1 MQTIQVEKSGQ
12 IQVNKGK
19 NPRELYAHQNE
30 EIKALDQKNKS
41 PFEGLL
47 VLPTGGGKTLTA
59 VHWLL
64 GNFIDKRKKVL
75 WIAHRHELL
84 DQAFETLKFSA
95 YPSLLSDTERFRYR
109 VISGDTNK
117 HDRPV
122 NIQPTDDIIIASKD
136 SLNSGLNYLTDN
148 WVNHSTEILLVVD
161 EAHHAT
167 AKTYRKLID
176 SIKQNFKDRGKADGF
191 RMLGLT
197 ATPFRTDKSEQGL
210 LKKVFPDD
218 IIFSEHLRTL
228 ITRGILAEP
237 VFENLETELDF
248 YKELTDRDIRSIEDF
263 DKLPKKVA
271 EKIAMS
277 SIRNKRIVDHYV
289 ENREKYKPLL
299 VFAVDIQHAIALN
312 GLFKKRGI
320 NSDFVASKIIDAGT
334 GATISV
340 KENSEKI
347 KRFRAGKLEVL
358 INVEM
363 LTEGTDLPNV
373 QTVFLTRPTTSTLLM
388 TQMIG
393 RALRGQKAGGTE
405 KAYVVSFIDNWE
417 DKINWVNPEKLT
429 DIDGAEFVDRDIETM
444 KRIARLISIEKIEE
458 FARMM
463 DDSIDTTA
471 LEKLDFL
478 RRVPVGIYRFSIL
491 ESSESAEPVSRNA
504 EPVSRNYD
512 VLLYNGTEEAY
523 DSFVN
528 DLDAVFKSV
537 NIQNREVL
545 TDEELEYL
553 LQLTKNL
560 YFPDYPFLLGYRDDD
575 VKNILRFYAQ
585 KEMEPEFIAFS
596 ERRKCDLSIVAR
608 HIYENDLTL
617 RQVTE
622 YLTSLW
628 NDGKSFWQVLFGYNY
643 LYFKKQ
649 VDIEINK
656 LLGVYPDLTLTPPIV
671 IPDTVPL
678 ESLSLV
684 EIRERD
690 PAEYRDIK
698 DAVFAK
704 YTDGKGFIVCAS
716 SGFKSQMRRDF
727 QIDHI
732 IPMSEGG
739 LTTLENLQVLS
750 RKAHAEKT
758 RLDNLKR

>member
-1 MQTIQVEKSGQ
+1 MQTVQAEYSGR
-12 IQVNKGK
+12 IQVNVGK

-30 EIKALDQKNKS
+30 AIKALDEKNKC

-64 GNFIDKRKKVL
+64 RNFIDKRKKVL

-84 DQAFETLKFSA
+84 DQAFETVKFSA
-95 YPSLLSDTERFRYR
+95 YPSLLNDVDKFRYR
-109 VISGDTNK
+109 VISGHPK

-122 NIQPTDDIIIASKD
+122 NIQPTDDILIASKD
-136 SLNSGLNYLTDN
+136 SLNSGLKYLLEN
-148 WVNHSTEILLVVD
+148 WVKHSDAILLIVD

-167 AKTYRKLID
+167 AKTYRKLIND
-176 SIKQNFKDRGKADGF
+176 IKQNLQDRGKIDGF

-197 ATPFRTDKSEQGL
+197 ATPFRTDESEKSL

-237 VFENLETELDF
+237 IFENLETQLDF
-248 YKELTDRDIRSIEDF
+248 YRELTDKDIKAIEDF

-271 EKIAMS
+271 ERIAMS
-277 SIRNKRIVDHYV
+277 SIRNKRIVERYLEYR
-289 ENREKYKPLL
+289 ENYKPLL
-299 VFAVDIQHAIALN
+299 VFAVDIQHAIELN
-312 GLFKKRGI
+312 GLFHKRGI
-320 NSDFVASKIIDAGT
+320 NSDFVASRIIDENT
-334 GATISV
+334 GATISA

-347 KRFRAGKLEVL
+347 KRFRKGEIEVL

-373 QTVFLTRPTTSTLLM
+373 QTVFLTRPTTSTILM

-393 RALRGQKAGGTE
+393 RALRGQRAGGTE

-417 DKINWVNPEKLT
+417 DKINWVNPEKLI
-429 DIDGAEFVDRDIETM
+429 DIEGVEFVDRDIETM
-444 KRIARLISIEKIEE
+444 KKIARLISIEKIEE
-458 FARMM
+458 FARIM
-463 DDSIDTTA
+463 DDSMDTTV

-491 ESSESAEPVSRNA
+491 EPSESG

-512 VLLYNGTEEAY
+512 VLLYNDTEEAY

-528 DLDAVFKSV
+528 DLEAVFKGV
-537 NIQNREVL
+537 DIENREIL
-545 TDEELEYL
+545 TEEELKYL
-553 LQLTKNL
+553 LQLTKEI
-560 YFPDYPFLLGYRDDD
+560 YFPDHPFLLGYRDAD
-575 VKNILRFYAQ
+575 VENILRFYAQ
-585 KEMEPEFIAFS
+585 KQVEPEFIAFS

-608 HIYENDLTL
+608 HIYESGLS
-617 RQVTE
+617 RKQETE
-622 YLTSLW
+622 YLASLW
-628 NDGKSFWQVLFGYNY
+628 NDDKSFWQVLFGYNY

-656 LLGVYPDLTLTPPIV
+656 LSGFYPDLTISPPTV

-678 ESLSLV
+678 ESLSLI

-690 PAEYRDIK
+690 PAEYREIK
-698 DAVFAK
+698 DAVFAGC
-704 YTDGKGFIVCAS
+704 TDAKGFITCAI

-732 IPMSEGG
+732 KPMSDGG

-750 RKAHAEKT
+750 RKAHTEKT
-758 RLDNLKR
+758 RLENLKR

>member
-1 MQTIQVEKSGQ
+1 MQTIQIGYSGQ
-12 IQVNKGK
+12 IQVNTGK

-30 EIKALDQKNKS
+30 AIKALDLKNKL

-64 GNFIDKRKKVL
+64 RNFINNRKKVL
-75 WIAHRHELL
+75 WVAHRHELL
-84 DQAFETLKFSA
+84 DQAFETLRFSA
-95 YPSLLSDTERFRYR
+95 YSSLLSNVEEFRYR
-109 VISGDTNK
+109 IISGHPK

-122 NIQPTDDIIIASKD
+122 NIQATDDVVIASKD
-136 SLNSGLNYLTDN
+136 SLNSGLNYLTNN
-148 WVNHSTEILLVVD
+148 WINHTDSILLVID

-176 SIKQNFKDRGKADGF
+176 SIKQNFDKRGKTDGF

-197 ATPFRTDKSEQGL
+197 ATPFRTDVSEQGL

-237 VFENLETELDF
+237 IFENLDTQLDF
-248 YKELTDRDIRSIEDF
+248 YRELTERDIKAIEDF
-263 DKLPKKVA
+263 DKLPKQIA
-271 EKIAMS
+271 ERIAMS
-277 SIRNKRIVDHYV
+277 SVRNKRIVDHYV
-289 ENREKYKPLL
+289 GSREKYRPLL
-299 VFAVDIQHAIALN
+299 VFAVDIQHAIELN
-312 GLFKKRGI
+312 GLFQSRGI
-320 NSDFVASKIIDAGT
+320 DSDFVASKITDEST
-334 GATISV
+334 GATTSV

-347 KRFRAGKLEVL
+347 KRFRTGEIEVL

-373 QTVFLTRPTTSTLLM
+373 QTVFLTRPTTSTILM

-417 DKINWVNPEKLT
+417 DKINWVNPEKLI
-429 DIDGAEFVDRDIETM
+429 DIEGIEFVDRDIETM

-463 DDSIDTTA
+463 DDSIDTTS

-478 RRVPVGIYRFSIL
+478 KRVPVGIYRFSIL
-491 ESSESAEPVSRNA
+491 EPSESGEPT
-504 EPVSRNYD
+504 SRNYD
-512 VLLYNGTEEAY
+512 VLLYNDTEEAY

-528 DLDAVFKSV
+528 DLDAVFKAV
-537 NIQNREVL
+537 DIQNRETL
-545 TDEELEYL
+545 TDEELDYL

-596 ERRKCDLSIVAR
+596 ERRKCDLSRVAR
-608 HIYENDLTL
+608 HIYGNDLTL

-628 NDGKSFWQVLFGYNY
+628 NDSRSFWQVLFGYNY

-649 VDIEINK
+649 VDIEVNK
-656 LLGVYPDLTLTPPIV
+656 LLGVYPDLPVTPPAV
-671 IPDTVPL
+671 IHDTVPL
-678 ESLSLV
+678 EQLSLA
-684 EIRERD
+684 EIREHD
-690 PAEYRDIK
+690 PAEYRNIK
-698 DAVFAK
+698 DAIFARF
-704 YTDGKGFIVCAS
+704 TDAKGFITCAA
-716 SGFKSQMRRDF
+716 SGFKSKMRRDF

-732 IPMSEGG
+732 IPMSKGG
-739 LTTLENLQVLS
+739 LTTLDNLQVLS
-750 RKAHAEKT
+750 RKAHTEKT
-758 RLDNLKR
+758 RSENLNSD

>member
-1 MQTIQVEKSGQ
+1 MQTVQVDYSGQ
-12 IQVNKGK
+12 IQVNAGE

-30 EIKALDQKNKS
+30 AIKALDQKNKS

-64 GNFIDKRKKVL
+64 RNFIDKRNKVL

-95 YPSLLSDTERFRYR
+95 YPSLLNDVEKFRYR
-109 VISGDTNK
+109 VISGHPK

-122 NIQPTDDIIIASKD
+122 NIQSTDDIIIASKD
-136 SLNSGLNYLTDN
+136 SLNAGLNYLLDN
-148 WVNHSTEILLVVD
+148 WVGHSDAILLVVD

-167 AKTYRKLID
+167 AKTYRKLINN
-176 SIKQNFKDRGKADGF
+176 IKQNFVDRGKAKDF

-197 ATPFRTDKSEQGL
+197 ATPFRSDKGEQGL

-218 IIFSEHLRTL
+218 IIFSEHLRSL

-237 VFENLETELDF
+237 IFENLETELDF
-248 YKELTDRDIRSIEDF
+248 YRELTDKDIKVIEDF
-263 DKLPKKVA
+263 DKLPKKIA
-271 EKIAMS
+271 ERIAMS
-277 SIRNKRIVDHYV
+277 NVRNKRIVDHYV
-289 ENREKYKPLL
+289 ENRERFKPLL
-299 VFAVDIQHAIALN
+299 VFAVDVQHAIALN
-312 GLFKKRGI
+312 GLFQQRGI
-320 NSDFVASKIIDAGT
+320 SSDFVAAKISDAIT

-347 KRFRAGKLEVL
+347 KRFRKGELEVL
-358 INVEM
+358 INVER
-363 LTEGTDLPNV
+363 LSEGTDLPNV
-373 QTVFLTRPTTSTLLM
+373 QTVFLTRPTTSTILM
-388 TQMIG
+388 TLMIG
-393 RALRGQKAGGTE
+393 RALRGQTAGGTE

-429 DIDGAEFVDRDIETM
+429 DIEGTEFIDKDIETM
-444 KRIARLISIEKIEE
+444 KKIARLISIEKIEE

-463 DDSIDTTA
+463 DDSIDTTV

-478 RRVPVGIYRFSIL
+478 KRVPVGIYRFSIL
-491 ESSESAEPVSRNA
+491 ERSESGEPA
-504 EPVSRNYD
+504 SRNYD
-512 VLLYNGTEEAY
+512 VLLYNDTEEAY

-528 DLDAVFKSV
+528 DLEAVFKCV
-537 NIQNREVL
+537 DIEDREVL
-545 TDEELEYL
+545 TDGELKDL
-553 LQLTKNL
+553 LQITKEI
-560 YFPDYPFLLGYRDDD
+560 YFPDHPFLLGYRDAD
-575 VKNILRFYAQ
+575 VENILRFYAQ
-585 KEMEPEFIAFS
+585 KQMEPEFIAFS
-596 ERRKCDLSIVAR
+596 ERRKCNLSIVAR

-617 RQVTE
+617 KQATE

-628 NDGKSFWQVLFGYNY
+628 NDSKSFWQVLFGYNY

-656 LLGVYPDLTLTPPIV
+656 LLGVYPDLTVTTPI
-671 IPDTVPL
+671 IISDTVPL

-704 YTDGKGFIVCAS
+704 YTDVKGFITCAL
-716 SGFKSQMRRDF
+716 SGLKSQMRRDF

-732 IPMSEGG
+732 IPMSKGG

-758 RLDNLKR
+758 RSENLEK

>member
-1 MQTIQVEKSGQ
+1 MQTVEVEYSGQ
-12 IQVNKGK
+12 IKVNAGK

-30 EIKALDQKNKS
+30 AIKALDQKNKS

-47 VLPTGGGKTLTA
+47 VLPTGGGKTLIA
-59 VHWLL
+59 INWLL
-64 GNFIDKRKKVL
+64 RNFIDKGKKVL

-95 YPSLLSDTERFRYR
+95 DPSLLNNVEKFRYR
-109 VISGDTNK
+109 VISGHPK

-136 SLNSGLNYLTDN
+136 SLNSGLNHLLDN
-148 WVNHSTEILLVVD
+148 WVKHSDAVLLVVD

-167 AKTYRKLID
+167 AKTYRKLIND
-176 SIKQNFKDRGKADGF
+176 IKQNFKDRGKADSF

-197 ATPFRTDKSEQGL
+197 ATPFRTDKGEQGL

-237 VFENLETELDF
+237 IFDNLETKLDF
-248 YKELTDRDIRSIEDF
+248 YRELTDKDIKAIENF

-271 EKIAMS
+271 ERIAMS
-277 SIRNKRIVDHYV
+277 DIRNKRIVDHYV
-289 ENREKYKPLL
+289 DHQDKYKPLL

-312 GLFKKRGI
+312 SLFQKRGI
-320 NSDFVASKIIDAGT
+320 NSDFVASKISDANT
-334 GATISV
+334 GATVSV
-340 KENSEKI
+340 KENAEKI
-347 KRFRAGKLEVL
+347 KRFRRGELEVL

-363 LTEGTDLPNV
+363 LTEGTDLPKI
-373 QTVFLTRPTTSTLLM
+373 QTVFLTRPTTSTILM

-393 RALRGQKAGGTE
+393 RALRGQKADGTE

-417 DKINWVNPEKLT
+417 DKINWVNPEKLIT
-429 DIDGAEFVDRDIETM
+429 EEGEFRDTGIETM

-458 FARMM
+458 FTRMM
-463 DDSIDTTA
+463 DDSIDTNDW
-471 LEKLDFL
+471 EKLDFL
-478 RRVPVGIYRFSIL
+478 RRVPVGIYCFSIL
-491 ESSESAEPVSRNA
+491 EPSESGEPL
-504 EPVSRNYD
+504 SRNYD
-512 VLLYNGTEEAY
+512 VLLYNDTEEAY

-528 DLDAVFKSV
+528 DLETVFKSV
-537 NIQNREVL
+537 DIENREIL
-545 TDEELEYL
+545 TDEELKYL
-553 LQLTKNL
+553 LQLTKKL
-560 YFPDYPFLLGYRDDD
+560 YFPDHSFLLGYRDAD
-575 VKNILRFYAQ
+575 VENILRFYAQ
-585 KEMEPEFIAFS
+585 KQMEPEFIAFS

-628 NDGKSFWQVLFGYNY
+628 NDTQSFWQVLFGYNY

-656 LLGVYPDLTLTPPIV
+656 LLGVYPDLIVTPPIV
-671 IPDTVPL
+671 IPDTVPI

-704 YTDGKGFIVCAS
+704 YTNTKGFINCAMS
-716 SGFKSQMRRDF
+716 EFKSQMRRDF

-732 IPMSEGG
+732 IPMSKGG
-739 LTTLENLQVLS
+739 LTTLDNLQVLS
-750 RKAHAEKT
+750 RKAHTEKT
-758 RLDNLKR
+758 RLENLKTRI

>member
-1 MQTIQVEKSGQ
+1 
-12 IQVNKGK
+12 
-19 NPRELYAHQNE
+19 
-30 EIKALDQKNKS
+30 
-41 PFEGLL
+41 
-47 VLPTGGGKTLTA
+47 
-59 VHWLL
+59 
-64 GNFIDKRKKVL
+64 L

-84 DQAFETLKFSA
+84 DQAFETVKFSA
-95 YPSLLSDTERFRYR
+95 YPSLLNDVDKFRYR
-109 VISGDTNK
+109 VISGHPK

-122 NIQPTDDIIIASKD
+122 NIQPTDDILIASKD
-136 SLNSGLNYLTDN
+136 SLNSGLKYLLEN
-148 WVNHSTEILLVVD
+148 WVKHSDAILLIVD

-167 AKTYRKLID
+167 AKTYRKLIND
-176 SIKQNFKDRGKADGF
+176 IKQNLQDRGKIDGF

-197 ATPFRTDKSEQGL
+197 ATPFRTDESEKSL

-237 VFENLETELDF
+237 IFENLETQLDF
-248 YKELTDRDIRSIEDF
+248 YRELTDKDIKAIEDF

-271 EKIAMS
+271 ERIAMS
-277 SIRNKRIVDHYV
+277 SIRNKRIVERYLEYR
-289 ENREKYKPLL
+289 ENYKPLL
-299 VFAVDIQHAIALN
+299 VFAVDIQHAIELN
-312 GLFKKRGI
+312 GLFHKRGI
-320 NSDFVASKIIDAGT
+320 NSDFVASRIIDENT
-334 GATISV
+334 GATISA

-347 KRFRAGKLEVL
+347 KRFRKGEIEVL

-373 QTVFLTRPTTSTLLM
+373 QTVFLTRPTTSTILM

-393 RALRGQKAGGTE
+393 RALRGQRAGGTE

-417 DKINWVNPEKLT
+417 DKINWVNPEKLI
-429 DIDGAEFVDRDIETM
+429 DIEGVEFVDRDIETM
-444 KRIARLISIEKIEE
+444 KKIARLISIEKIEE
-458 FARMM
+458 FARIM
-463 DDSIDTTA
+463 DDSMDTTV

-491 ESSESAEPVSRNA
+491 EPSESG

-512 VLLYNGTEEAY
+512 VLLYNDTEEAY

-528 DLDAVFKSV
+528 DLEAVFKGV
-537 NIQNREVL
+537 DIENREIL
-545 TDEELEYL
+545 TEEELKYL
-553 LQLTKNL
+553 LQLTKEI
-560 YFPDYPFLLGYRDDD
+560 YFPDHPFLLGYRDAD
-575 VKNILRFYAQ
+575 VENILRFYAQ
-585 KEMEPEFIAFS
+585 KQVEPEFIAFS

-608 HIYENDLTL
+608 HIYESGLS
-617 RQVTE
+617 RKQETE
-622 YLTSLW
+622 YLASLW
-628 NDGKSFWQVLFGYNY
+628 NDDKSFWQVLFGYNY

-656 LLGVYPDLTLTPPIV
+656 LSGFYPDLTISPPTV

-678 ESLSLV
+678 ESLSLI

-690 PAEYRDIK
+690 PAEYREIK
-698 DAVFAK
+698 DAVFAGC
-704 YTDGKGFIVCAS
+704 TDAKGFITCAI

-732 IPMSEGG
+732 KPMSDGG

-750 RKAHAEKT
+750 RKAHTEKT
-758 RLDNLKR
+758 RLENLKR

>member
-1 MQTIQVEKSGQ
+1 MQTVEVEYSGQ
-12 IQVNKGK
+12 IQVNAGK

-30 EIKALDQKNKS
+30 AIKALDQKNKS

-47 VLPTGGGKTLTA
+47 VLPTGGGKTLIA
-59 VHWLL
+59 INWLL
-64 GNFIDKRKKVL
+64 RNFIDKRKKVL

-95 YPSLLSDTERFRYR
+95 DPSLLNNVEKFRYR
-109 VISGDTNK
+109 VISGHPK

-122 NIQPTDDIIIASKD
+122 NIQPSDDIIIASKD
-136 SLNSGLNYLTDN
+136 SLNSGLNHLLDN
-148 WVNHSTEILLVVD
+148 WVKHSDAVLLVVD

-176 SIKQNFKDRGKADGF
+176 DIKQNFKDRGKADSF

-197 ATPFRTDKSEQGL
+197 ATPFRTDKGEQGL

-237 VFENLETELDF
+237 IFENLETELDF
-248 YKELTDRDIRSIEDF
+248 YRELTDKDIKAIENF
-263 DKLPKKVA
+263 DKLPKKIA

-277 SIRNKRIVDHYV
+277 NIRNKGIVDHYV
-289 ENREKYKPLL
+289 DHQEKYKPLL

-312 GLFKKRGI
+312 SLFQKRGI
-320 NSDFVASKIIDAGT
+320 NSDFVASKISDANT
-334 GATISV
+334 GATVSV

-347 KRFRAGKLEVL
+347 KRFRKGELEVL

-373 QTVFLTRPTTSTLLM
+373 QTVFLTRPTTSTILM

-393 RALRGQKAGGTE
+393 RALRGKKAGGTE

-417 DKINWVNPEKLT
+417 DKINWVNPEKL
-429 DIDGAEFVDRDIETM
+429 IVAEVEFPDDKDIETM

-458 FARMM
+458 FTRMM
-463 DDSIDTTA
+463 DDSIDTTDW
-471 LEKLDFL
+471 EKLDFL
-478 RRVPVGIYRFSIL
+478 RRVPVGIYCFSIL
-491 ESSESAEPVSRNA
+491 EPSESGEPL
-504 EPVSRNYD
+504 SRNYD
-512 VLLYNGTEEAY
+512 VLLYNDTEEAY

-528 DLDAVFKSV
+528 DLESVFKSV
-537 NIQNREVL
+537 DIENREIL
-545 TDEELEYL
+545 TDEELKYL
-553 LQLTKNL
+553 LQLTKKL
-560 YFPDYPFLLGYRDDD
+560 YFPDHSFLLGYRDAD
-575 VKNILRFYAQ
+575 VENILRFYAQ
-585 KEMEPEFIAFS
+585 KQMEPEFIAFS

-628 NDGKSFWQVLFGYNY
+628 NDTKSFWQVLFGYNY

-656 LLGVYPDLTLTPPIV
+656 LLGVYPDLIVTPPIV

-704 YTDGKGFIVCAS
+704 YTNTKGFINCAMS
-716 SGFKSQMRRDF
+716 EFKSQMRRDF

-732 IPMSEGG
+732 IPMSKGG
-739 LTTLENLQVLS
+739 LTTLDNLQVLS
-750 RKAHAEKT
+750 RKAHTEKT
-758 RLDNLKR
+758 RLENLKTRI

>member
-1 MQTIQVEKSGQ
+1 MQTVQAEYSGR
-12 IQVNKGK
+12 IQVNVGK

-30 EIKALDQKNKS
+30 AIKALDEKNKC

-64 GNFIDKRKKVL
+64 RNFIDKRKKVL

-84 DQAFETLKFSA
+84 DQAFETVKFSA
-95 YPSLLSDTERFRYR
+95 YPSLLNDVDKFRYR
-109 VISGDTNK
+109 VISGHPK

-122 NIQPTDDIIIASKD
+122 NIQPTDDILIASKD
-136 SLNSGLNYLTDN
+136 SLNSGLKYLLEN
-148 WVNHSTEILLVVD
+148 WVKHSDAILLIVD

-167 AKTYRKLID
+167 AKTYRKLIND
-176 SIKQNFKDRGKADGF
+176 IKQNLQDRGKIDGF

-197 ATPFRTDKSEQGL
+197 ATPFRTDESEKSL

-237 VFENLETELDF
+237 IFENLETQLDF
-248 YKELTDRDIRSIEDF
+248 YRELTDKDIKAIEDF

-271 EKIAMS
+271 ERIAMS
-277 SIRNKRIVDHYV
+277 SIRNKRIVERYLEYR
-289 ENREKYKPLL
+289 ENYKPLL
-299 VFAVDIQHAIALN
+299 VFAVDIQHAIELN
-312 GLFKKRGI
+312 GLFHKRGI
-320 NSDFVASKIIDAGT
+320 NSDFVASRIIDENT
-334 GATISV
+334 GATISA

-347 KRFRAGKLEVL
+347 KRFRKGEIEVL

-373 QTVFLTRPTTSTLLM
+373 QTVFLTRPTTSTILM

-393 RALRGQKAGGTE
+393 RALRGQRAGGTE

-417 DKINWVNPEKLT
+417 DKINWVNPEKLI
-429 DIDGAEFVDRDIETM
+429 DIEGVEFVDRDIETM
-444 KRIARLISIEKIEE
+444 KKIARLISIEKIEE
-458 FARMM
+458 FARIM
-463 DDSIDTTA
+463 DDSMDTTV

-491 ESSESAEPVSRNA
+491 EPSESG

-512 VLLYNGTEEAY
+512 VLLYNDTEEAY

-528 DLDAVFKSV
+528 DLEAVFKGV
-537 NIQNREVL
+537 DIENREIL
-545 TDEELEYL
+545 TEEELKYL
-553 LQLTKNL
+553 LQLTKEI
-560 YFPDYPFLLGYRDDD
+560 YFPDHPFLLGYRDAD
-575 VKNILRFYAQ
+575 VENILRFYAQ
-585 KEMEPEFIAFS
+585 KQVEPEFIAFS

-608 HIYENDLTL
+608 HIYESGLS
-617 RQVTE
+617 RKQETE
-622 YLTSLW
+622 YLASLW
-628 NDGKSFWQVLFGYNY
+628 NDDKSFWQVLFGYNY

-656 LLGVYPDLTLTPPIV
+656 LSGLYPDLTISPPTV

-678 ESLSLV
+678 ESLSLI

-690 PAEYRDIK
+690 PAEYREIK
-698 DAVFAK
+698 DAVFAGC
-704 YTDGKGFIVCAS
+704 TDAKGFITCAI

-732 IPMSEGG
+732 KPMSDGG

-750 RKAHAEKT
+750 RKAHTEKT
-758 RLDNLKR
+758 RLENLKR

>member
-1 MQTIQVEKSGQ
+1 MQTIQVEYSGQ
-12 IQVNKGK
+12 IQVNTGK

-30 EIKALDQKNKS
+30 AIKALDQKNKI

-59 VHWLL
+59 IHWLL
-64 GNFIDKRKKVL
+64 RNFIDKRKKVL
-75 WIAHRHELL
+75 WMAHRHELL

-95 YPSLLSDTERFRYR
+95 YASLLSDVERFRYR
-109 VISGDTNK
+109 VISGHPK

-148 WVNHSTEILLVVD
+148 WVNHADAILLVVD

-176 SIKQNFKDRGKADGF
+176 SIKQNFKDRGKVNGF

-197 ATPFRTDKSEQGL
+197 ATPFRTDESEQGL

-237 VFENLETELDF
+237 IFENLETELDF
-248 YKELTDRDIRSIEDF
+248 YRELTEKDIRAIEDF
-263 DKLPKKVA
+263 DKLPKKIA
-271 EKIAMS
+271 ERIAMS

-299 VFAVDIQHAIALN
+299 VFAVDIQHAIELN
-312 GLFKKRGI
+312 GLFQKRGI
-320 NSDFVASKIIDAGT
+320 NSDFVASKIVDEGT

-347 KRFRAGKLEVL
+347 KRFRAGELEVL

-373 QTVFLTRPTTSTLLM
+373 QTVFLTRPTTSTILM

-393 RALRGQKAGGTE
+393 RALRGQSAGGTE

-417 DKINWVNPEKLT
+417 DKINWVNPEKLI
-429 DIDGAEFVDRDIETM
+429 DIEGVEFVDRDIETM

-463 DDSIDTTA
+463 DDSIDTTT

-478 RRVPVGIYRFSIL
+478 KRVPVGIYRFSIL
-491 ESSESAEPVSRNA
+491 EPSEFG

-512 VLLYNGTEEAY
+512 VLLYNDTEEAY

-528 DLDAVFKSV
+528 DLAAVFEGV
-537 NIQNREVL
+537 DIQNREVL

-560 YFPDYPFLLGYRDDD
+560 YFPDYSFLLGYRDDD

-608 HIYENDLTL
+608 HTYENNFTR
-617 RQVTE
+617 RQETE
-622 YLTSLW
+622 YLKSLW
-628 NDGKSFWQVLFGYNY
+628 DDETTFWQVLFGYNY

-649 VDIEINK
+649 FDIEINK
-656 LLGVYPDLTLTPPIV
+656 LEGAYPDLVATPPVV
-671 IPDTVPL
+671 IPDEIPI
-678 ESLSLV
+678 EQLSLF
-684 EIRERD
+684 EMRERD
-690 PAEYRDIK
+690 PALYRQLK
-698 DAVFAK
+698 DDVFAK
-704 YTDGKGFIVCAS
+704 YTDAKGFITCAV
-716 SGFKSQMRRDF
+716 SGFKSKMRRDF

-732 IPMSEGG
+732 TPMSKGG

-758 RLDNLKR
+758 RLENLKR

>member
-1 MQTIQVEKSGQ
+1 MQTVQVDYSGQ
-12 IQVNKGK
+12 IQVNAGE

-30 EIKALDQKNKS
+30 AIKALDQKNKS

-64 GNFIDKRKKVL
+64 RNFIDKRNKVL

-95 YPSLLSDTERFRYR
+95 YPSLLNDVEKFRYR
-109 VISGDTNK
+109 VISGHPK

-122 NIQPTDDIIIASKD
+122 NIQSTDDIIIASKD
-136 SLNSGLNYLTDN
+136 SLNAGLNYLLDN
-148 WVNHSTEILLVVD
+148 WVGHSDAILLVVD

-167 AKTYRKLID
+167 AKTYRKLINE
-176 SIKQNFKDRGKADGF
+176 IKQNFKDRGKANGF

-197 ATPFRTDKSEQGL
+197 ATPFRSDKGEQGL

-248 YKELTDRDIRSIEDF
+248 YRELTDKDIKAIKDF
-263 DKLPKKVA
+263 DKLPKKIA
-271 EKIAMS
+271 ERIAMS
-277 SIRNKRIVDHYV
+277 NVRNKRIVDHYV
-289 ENREKYKPLL
+289 ENRDRFKPLL
-299 VFAVDIQHAIALN
+299 VFAVDVQHAIELN
-312 GLFKKRGI
+312 GLFQKRGI
-320 NSDFVASKIIDAGT
+320 NSDFVAAKISDAIT

-347 KRFRAGKLEVL
+347 KRFRRGELEVL

-373 QTVFLTRPTTSTLLM
+373 QTVFLTRPTTSAILM

-393 RALRGQKAGGTE
+393 RALRGQTAGGTE

-429 DIDGAEFVDRDIETM
+429 DIEGTEFIDKDIETM
-444 KRIARLISIEKIEE
+444 KKIARLISIEKIEE

-463 DDSIDTTA
+463 DDSIDTTV

-478 RRVPVGIYRFSIL
+478 KRVPVGIYRFSIL
-491 ESSESAEPVSRNA
+491 EPSESGEPA
-504 EPVSRNYD
+504 SRNYD
-512 VLLYNGTEEAY
+512 VLLYNDTEEAY

-528 DLDAVFKSV
+528 DLEAVFKYV
-537 NIQNREVL
+537 DIEDREVL
-545 TDEELEYL
+545 TDGELKDL
-553 LQLTKNL
+553 LQITKEI
-560 YFPDYPFLLGYRDDD
+560 YFPDHPFLLGYRDAD
-575 VKNILRFYAQ
+575 VENILRFYAQ
-585 KEMEPEFIAFS
+585 KQMEPEFIAFS
-596 ERRKCDLSIVAR
+596 ERIKCNLSIVAR

-617 RQVTE
+617 KQATE

-628 NDGKSFWQVLFGYNY
+628 NDSKSFWQVLFGYNY

-656 LLGVYPDLTLTPPIV
+656 LLGVYPDLTVTTPI
-671 IPDTVPL
+671 IISDTVPL

-704 YTDGKGFIVCAS
+704 YTDVKGFITCAL
-716 SGFKSQMRRDF
+716 SGLKSQMRRDF

-732 IPMSEGG
+732 IPMSKGG

-758 RLDNLKR
+758 RSENLEK